1 MYASICHSCSAPSGD
16 VGGSLEMTAKCVITS
31 CSILHPNCHRLY
43 SKWIFKSLKTLRTA
57 AAGGAAAGA
66 ARNPEGTPMQ
76 MFSYSFWLLVSFSD
90 KTKTNKHPVRQQ
102 AKQLAGDG
110 WHRDRDRER
119 RREDRKFFFLFSSAD
134 FHSEWECGLGVDLW
148 PTISLHLS
156 IFCLPMADKIDRIH
170 RYFMMQE
177 DKLLLI
183 PGSWKRTTRHWGRE
197 WRKTQCTPLQC
208 KTAVYIFEKE
218 QWLRDKVRQYNNTLK

>member
-1 MYASICHSCSAPSGD
+1 MYASICHSCSAPSGN

-110 WHRDRDRER
+110 WHRDRER
-119 RREDRKFFFLFSSAD
+119 RREDRKYFFFSF
-134 FHSEWECGLGVDLW
+134 
-148 PTISLHLS
+148 
-156 IFCLPMADKIDRIH
+156 
-170 RYFMMQE
+170 
-177 DKLLLI
+177 LLLI
-183 PGSWKRTTRHWGRE
+183 SIQNENVAWE
-197 WRKTQCTPLQC
+197 WIYGQRSHYIYRSS
-208 KTAVYIFEKE
+208 VYP
-218 QWLRDKVRQYNNTLK
+218 WLTK